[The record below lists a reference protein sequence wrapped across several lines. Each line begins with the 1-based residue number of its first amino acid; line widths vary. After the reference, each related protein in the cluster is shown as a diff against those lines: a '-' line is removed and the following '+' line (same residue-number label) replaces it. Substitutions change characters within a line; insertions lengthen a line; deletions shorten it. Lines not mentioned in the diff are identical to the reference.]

1 MESLHVDE
9 LQATLSREEV
19 FNVLVLDPMDGAI
32 DVDWRDFFPYL
43 RWIPNKGLEM
53 KIEQMNFRRQS
64 VMNALIQEQK
74 KRIAS
79 GEVTFCFLLVQI
91 SFRIFTVLLTF
102 SYMWNRK

>member
-9 LQATLSREEV
+9 LHATLSREEV
-19 FNVLVLDPMDGAI
+19 FNVLVLDPMNGAI

-43 RWIPNKGLEM
+43 RWIPNKGFEM